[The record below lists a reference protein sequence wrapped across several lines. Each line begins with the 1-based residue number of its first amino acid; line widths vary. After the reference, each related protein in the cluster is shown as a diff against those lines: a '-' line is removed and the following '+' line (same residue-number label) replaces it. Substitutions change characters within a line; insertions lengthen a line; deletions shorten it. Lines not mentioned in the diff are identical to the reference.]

1 MLKKANLEF
10 SGISFFRLL
19 KAERMTAPFNRLDT
33 SAVKVITSNVIFN
46 KLELVLRIPRS
57 LAFVHPS
64 ASFAFSSFSPAAF
77 TGLFITSLGFQSPE
91 NAVLLYFPF

>member
-10 SGISFFRLL
+10 SGISFCRLL
-19 KAERMTAPFNRLDT
+19 KVERMTAPFNRPGT
-33 SAVKVITSNVIFN
+33 SAAKVITSNVIFN
-46 KLELVLRIPRS
+46 KLELVLRVPRP
-57 LAFVHPS
+57 LVFVYSSPS
-64 ASFAFSSFSPAAF
+64 FTFSSFPPTAF